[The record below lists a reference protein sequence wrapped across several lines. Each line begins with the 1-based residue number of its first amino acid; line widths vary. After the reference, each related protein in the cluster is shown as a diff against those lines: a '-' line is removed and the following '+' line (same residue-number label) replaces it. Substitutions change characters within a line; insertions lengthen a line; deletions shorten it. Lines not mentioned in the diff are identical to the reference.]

1 MRRTIIAVSTAAA
14 LALSGTSV
22 ATAAEKSSTSSTGTT
37 ISSRVENSS
46 YYQKTRETAASS
58 DDPDL
63 NRFYAVLLDGLVGLA
78 AFAVLGSLYGELAK
92 RLQL

>member
-1 MRRTIIAVSTAAA
+1 M
-14 LALSGTSV
+14 
-22 ATAAEKSSTSSTGTT
+22 
-37 ISSRVENSS
+37 ENSS
-46 YYQKTRETAASS
+46 YYQKIRETAASS

-63 NRFYAVLLDGLVGLA
+63 NRFYTVLLDGLVGLA

>member
-1 MRRTIIAVSTAAA
+1 M
-14 LALSGTSV
+14 
-22 ATAAEKSSTSSTGTT
+22 SSK
-37 ISSRVENSS
+37 VEESS
-46 YYQKTRETAASS
+46 YYQKLHETAASS

-78 AFAVLGSLYGELAK
+78 AFAVLGSVYGELAK

>member
-22 ATAAEKSSTSSTGTT
+22 ATAAEKSSNSSTGTT
-37 ISSRVENSS
+37 ISSKVENSS
-46 YYQKTRETAASS
+46 YYQKIRETAASS

-63 NRFYAVLLDGLVGLA
+63 NRFYTVLLDGLVGLA